1 MATSRERALIVAAL
15 VTACLGMAIAGTIYA
30 FNSYIN
36 AIKKTFN
43 YTQSDMEIMAAMGNF
58 GISLG
63 FPAGFLCERFGGR
76 VTSLVALVLTS
87 SAFFLAFSTTFSKT
101 FYSEGASVWLQ
112 HLYFFIAGF
121 GAVFSYMA
129 AMLTTVMNFS
139 GAHRGKVV
147 GVLDA
152 CFSGG
157 PALMALIY
165 GEFFIQGHDKDEQ
178 NQDLRGFY
186 LLSAIAFAV
195 INMVGVIFLGV
206 YRQPDVIT
214 LTNSSESVDGIPGTR
229 KEVDMSEESLSGL
242 GMAELL
248 NSINTSSTGALVTEQ
263 SAGEKEGTSDV
274 IPDIRDINPDI
285 GDEDVTGMKLL
296 RNFDFHFLAW
306 SYILCA
312 SLQLTFQ
319 TNITTFLKSSH
330 DESHNTLLTTLSFA
344 SGTVAKFLF
353 GLLSDVLVRR
363 VPRVA
368 IVLFATAVQTAVLT
382 LCVFKGDNFPVILVA
397 TLGVGIPNG
406 ATWCLTPVMT
416 SEFFGTRYFG
426 RNWGSMMLGVA
437 FVGLA
442 MTKTFGALYDDNI
455 KVRGET
461 DCFGI
466 GCFRWSFVIMAVM
479 SLCSCIL
486 YVGLLERQLRA
497 RRDRKREKEMIDRQD
512 VQDPPAL
519 GDSKA
524 GGV

>member
-214 LTNSSESVDGIPGTR
+214 LTNS
-229 KEVDMSEESLSGL
+229 
-242 GMAELL
+242 
-248 NSINTSSTGALVTEQ
+248 SSTGALVTEQ